1 MNNTRQYAIIRSDYL
16 PITTR
21 TPKTDQLMRNIPKQV
36 LPLLLLMAATLTAP
50 VAGCVYRVD
59 VQQGNLL
66 KDNEIEAVKVGMTR
80 SQVRFLLGTPAVA
93 DPFQQNRWDYIY
105 YFRQGRKGTTDR
117 SWLIVLF
124 DGERVRE
131 IRRDVPISPT

>member
-16 PITTR
+16 PIMTC
-21 TPKTDQLMRNIPKQV
+21 TPKTDQLMLNIPKQA
-36 LPLLLLMAATLTAP
+36 LLLLMAALLMAP
-50 VAGCVYRVD
+50 VTGCVYRID

-93 DPFQQNRWDYIY
+93 DPFQQDRWDYIY

-131 IRRDVPISPT
+131 IRRDVPVSPT